1 VKRFLLFLP
10 LSVTIQL
17 LHGQNYIST
26 LSDDSSR
33 VIELKEITINSLQKT
48 SQQRLVSYYRANNA
62 ATLEEIM
69 SRLPEVSILRRGPY
83 GMETTIRSFSAGQ
96 INVLIDGM
104 RIHGACTDKM
114 DPATIYVEPANL
126 ENLQVQTANAG
137 FLSGSS
143 IGGTVNMRIA
153 EPQFDAAKKVTGI
166 INSGYQSA
174 ARSFFESAQINYS
187 ENKWALRISGT
198 YRKSQDYRS
207 GSGDIVRFSQ
217 FEKVNYS
224 LSVKYKLNQSAFIKT
239 DLLADDGWNIG
250 YPALPMDVG
259 YANARIGAISMI
271 QENNSRKLYKW
282 QVKLYANKIRH
293 FMDDTKRPNVPM
305 HMDMPG
311 KSVTYGGYFE
321 GEIKINGKHRL
332 QLIADA
338 SSTLLNAS
346 MTMYQPG
353 QLPMYM
359 LTWPDNRKNQYGIAA
374 ALSLPIDSSVKLQIN
389 ARTDWAN
396 YRLMTEEAKNQVS
409 IFGYSSAGR
418 NDWLKNISAQL
429 TKKINS
435 RFKAGASI
443 GYSERAGT
451 ASELFGFYL
460 FNSSDGY
467 DYIGN
472 PRLKNENSI
481 QGEVSGT
488 YSRKNNRLQLTLFC
502 SHINNYIT
510 GITNPGFSSM
520 TIGAKGV
527 KSLENI
533 SNATITGA
541 EVSAVINTG
550 SKTEMVSTLRYNR
563 GTDNNKQP
571 LSFISPIKN
580 VSSVRYKAGNFTAQ
594 LESEAATA
602 QKRVSV
608 KTGED
613 ATPGYVLFHIR
624 LGYLFSFLQ
633 KKIQIQSGIE
643 NLLDKEYHDHLDWGN
658 ISRPGRNIY
667 LQVKVI
673 F

>member
-1 VKRFLLFLP
+1 
-10 LSVTIQL
+10 
-17 LHGQNYIST
+17 
-26 LSDDSSR
+26 
-33 VIELKEITINSLQKT
+33 
-48 SQQRLVSYYRANNA
+48 
-62 ATLEEIM
+62 
-69 SRLPEVSILRRGPY
+69 
-83 GMETTIRSFSAGQ
+83 
-96 INVLIDGM
+96 
-104 RIHGACTDKM
+104 
-114 DPATIYVEPANL
+114 
-126 ENLQVQTANAG
+126 
-137 FLSGSS
+137 
-143 IGGTVNMRIA
+143 
-153 EPQFDAAKKVTGI
+153 
-166 INSGYQSA
+166 
-174 ARSFFESAQINYS
+174 
-187 ENKWALRISGT
+187 
-198 YRKSQDYRS
+198 
-207 GSGDIVRFSQ
+207 
-217 FEKVNYS
+217 
-224 LSVKYKLNQSAFIKT
+224 
-239 DLLADDGWNIG
+239 
-250 YPALPMDVG
+250 
-259 YANARIGAISMI
+259 
-271 QENNSRKLYKW
+271 
-282 QVKLYANKIRH
+282 
-293 FMDDTKRPNVPM
+293 MDDTKRPNVPM

-510 GITNPGFSSM
+510 GIINPGFSSM

-533 SNATITGA
+533 GYATIAGA
-541 EVSAVINTG
+541 EVSAVINTR
-550 SKTEMVSTLRYNR
+550 SRTELVSTLRYNR
-563 GTDNNKQP
+563 GTDNKKQP
-571 LSFISPIKN
+571 LPFISPIKN